1 MRNPSGDTIPGLLVE
16 NVSRELVL
24 AVEDG
29 LVVGARRAF
38 VSSKDMAKGHRPS
51 VVGQL
56 RHFHMNEAFHQSLEG
71 AGIVCSPIKGN
82 ALVTG
87 SSGMFKLAR
96 FNIKEGLW
104 VNARRSQTRK
114 HMALANRAIE
124 PLVQPGFFD
133 EYRRPDSAVAFFVG
147 IFSGAPSESPSSIDI
162 AVPNRD
168 MSGWLFREPLQA
180 FLERYEAV
188 AKQEDLA
195 KPKLKSHVRSRR
207 KDGTAG

>member
-1 MRNPSGDTIPGLLVE
+1 MPSPSSDTIPGLLVE
-16 NVSRELVL
+16 NVTRELVL

-29 LVVGARRAF
+29 LIVGARRAF
-38 VSSKDMAKGHRPS
+38 VSSKDMAQGHRPS

-56 RHFHMNEAFHQSLEG
+56 RHFHMNETFHQSLESVG
-71 AGIVCSPIKGN
+71 VISSPIKGN

-87 SSGMFKLAR
+87 TSGMFKLAR

-114 HMALANRAIE
+114 HMSMANRAIE

-133 EYRRPDSAVAFFVG
+133 DYRRPDEAVAFFVG
-147 IFSGAPSESPSSIDI
+147 IFSGAPAESPSSIDI

-168 MSGWLFREPLQA
+168 MTGWLFREPLSA

-188 AKQEDLA
+188 VKQQDLA
-195 KPKLKSHVRSRR
+195 QPKLKAHVRRRR
-207 KDGTAG
+207 KDGAGE